1 MQDNP
6 FGLTKDYAD
15 GRINISGENCAWGL
29 PAEPVN
35 AGAETPAEY
44 AFDLSNLQATRLK
57 TVIGGDYP
65 LGDEAERRITFG
77 VRTDASQARFLTV
90 IEPYEKESLVQS
102 VTAPSADELIVKLKD
117 GREHCLHF
125 FGMEGEGN
133 KLGVKVQEWKEGR
146 LVREEITK

>member
-1 MQDNP
+1 M
-6 FGLTKDYAD
+6 TKDYAD
-15 GRINISGENCAWGL
+15 GRINISGENYAWGL

-44 AFDLSNLQATRLK
+44 TFDLSNLQATRLK
-57 TVIGGDYP
+57 AVIGGDYP